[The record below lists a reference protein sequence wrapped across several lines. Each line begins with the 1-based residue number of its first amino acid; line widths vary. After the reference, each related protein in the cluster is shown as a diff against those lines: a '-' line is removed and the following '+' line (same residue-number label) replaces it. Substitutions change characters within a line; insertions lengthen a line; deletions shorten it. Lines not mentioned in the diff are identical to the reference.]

1 MKNIFALALLSLLF
15 MACANKSTLR
25 YEALSQSLRKGGF
38 EGAIKEV
45 EKEHK
50 DLYGEKSVFLYHFD
64 LGTLHHYNRNWD
76 ASIEHFAKAEQ
87 VYDDLFTKSV
97 TNEAAAVVT
106 NDNTRPYRAKPFELL
121 LLHQFQILNFL
132 AKNDLNGASVEVKR
146 AQMAMESLYQK
157 DAEKANDNGFLYY
170 LSAIV
175 YEMNG
180 EDDDAAIAYYKAAKA
195 YLENEQRVPNQ
206 VLEFVSANLQ
216 KAGRENDL
224 AQLKITLLE
233 ENPTANDLKAK
244 GAEIIV
250 IGYAGQSPILGEL
263 YVSGT
268 LVSGAGL
275 NLTYKDGQTGQTK
288 AFTMLAPIVAG
299 TSGAATFHVGFS
311 LPEKK
316 VLPFDAYDFSVF
328 LNDQPEITP
337 EEVRDLNQEITRNL
351 SEDFSGIAAK
361 TALRV
366 VLRTIAAQQAK
377 KAMKTSNPLL
387 NLATSLGTDVAQTQL
402 EKADLRI
409 GLFMP
414 NRLYMTRIPV
424 EPGEHDLLISALD
437 SRGGTVSSYDFK
449 HISVKKGQKTFLFAP
464 AIR

>member
-1 MKNIFALALLSLLF
+1 MKKVFALALFSVLL

-25 YEALSQSLRKGGF
+25 HEVLSQSLRKGGF
-38 EGAIKEV
+38 DGAIKEV
-45 EKEHK
+45 EKERK
-50 DLYGEKSVFLYHFD
+50 DLYGEKSLFLYHFD
-64 LGTLHHYNRNWD
+64 LGTLHHYNRNWN

-97 TNEAAAVVT
+97 TNEAAAVAT

-121 LLHQFQILNFL
+121 LLYQFQILNFL
-132 AKNDLNGASVEVKR
+132 AKNDIDGASVEVKR

-157 DAEKANDNGFLYY
+157 DAKKVNDNGFLHY

-180 EDDDAAIAYYKAAKA
+180 EEDNAAIAYYKTAKA
-195 YLENEQRVPNQ
+195 YLASEQRVPNQ
-206 VLEFVSANLQ
+206 VLEFISANLQ
-216 KAGRENDL
+216 KAGRDNDL
-224 AQLKITLLE
+224 AQLKINLLE
-233 ENPTANDLKAK
+233 ENPTANSLKEK

-268 LVSGAGL
+268 LVNGAGL

-316 VLPFDAYDFSVF
+316 VLPFDVYDFSVY
-328 LNDQPEITP
+328 LNDLPEIIP
-337 EEVRDLNQEITRNL
+337 EEVSDLNQEITRNL
-351 SEDFSGIAAK
+351 DENFSSIAGR

-377 KAMKTSNPLL
+377 KAMETSNPWL

-414 NRLYMTRIPV
+414 NRLFMVRIPV

-437 SRGGTVSSYDFK
+437 SRGATVSSFDFK
-449 HISVKKGQKTFLFAP
+449 RASVKKGQKTFLFAP